1 MHQIVSVPV
10 KRRFVGTVVEH
21 LQELTSPQMEHE
33 LGVDAEI
40 VRQAEAC
47 RVLLPVISELLAKTD
62 KHSIE
67 PAQNIG

>member
-1 MHQIVSVPV
+1 
-10 KRRFVGTVVEH
+10 
-21 LQELTSPQMEHE
+21 MEHE